1 MKVANK
7 VTQNPSDDEEM
18 SEELNP
24 KLKAID
30 AKNKARVEAE
40 GRAAAA
46 ERQSRNV
53 NLLML
58 TESIRMK

>member
-1 MKVANK
+1 
-7 VTQNPSDDEEM
+7 M

-24 KLKAID
+24 KLKAIE

-46 ERQSRNV
+46 EDKRNV